1 MDGVT
6 QLTPD
11 GDKITLTGRILTIHG
26 LDSSMQG
33 KIICK
38 VVSSCT
44 RTREDV
50 DLGFLLPVPQKG
62 VSIKGPCITWSPSVL
77 NFPKIVP
84 LIHCNIPNKC
94 ILIVSTYFKRSTYVK
109 RPIDHSLRVNI
120 QYRLNCIEY
129 SKFSQVRFNQGQIQ
143 ERLLGGVQRAACTR
157 DTWQA
162 KEWKLCLSNFKRF
175 PSGLGLI

>member
-62 VSIKGPCITWSPSVL
+62 
-77 NFPKIVP
+77 
-84 LIHCNIPNKC
+84 
-94 ILIVSTYFKRSTYVK
+94 TY
-109 RPIDHSLRVNI
+109 I
-120 QYRLNCIEY
+120 
-129 SKFSQVRFNQGQIQ
+129 
-143 ERLLGGVQRAACTR
+143 
-157 DTWQA
+157 
-162 KEWKLCLSNFKRF
+162 
-175 PSGLGLI
+175 